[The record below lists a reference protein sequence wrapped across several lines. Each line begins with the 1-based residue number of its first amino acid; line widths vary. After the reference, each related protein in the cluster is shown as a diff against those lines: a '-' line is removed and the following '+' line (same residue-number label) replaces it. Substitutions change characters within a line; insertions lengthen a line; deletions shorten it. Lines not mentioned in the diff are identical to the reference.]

1 MQSYLLLILA
11 FCGYPIY
18 PKEKKIRKFEFWARS
33 GWSQNFRQVILVREL
48 TCHAF
53 YTWASDW
60 DIWGKPIPR
69 YDTNTLIVFYCIVS
83 YRIVSYR
90 IVSCRVV
97 SCRVVSC
104 RVVSCRVVSYRIVSH
119 RIVSYRIV
127 PMNPSW
133 EGALCNRRH
142 RLLRLAALLQTW

>member
-33 GWSQNFRQVILVREL
+33 GWSQNVRQIILVREL
-48 TCHAF
+48 TCRAF

-90 IVSCRVV
+90 VVSCRVVSCRIVSYRIVSCRVV
-97 SCRVVSC
+97 SCR
-104 RVVSCRVVSYRIVSH
+104 IVLYPWTPPGKE
-119 RIVSYRIV
+119 RCVT
-127 PMNPSW
+127 
-133 EGALCNRRH
+133 EGVLRPCCKRDKRRAPP
-142 RLLRLAALLQTW
+142 LKKNI